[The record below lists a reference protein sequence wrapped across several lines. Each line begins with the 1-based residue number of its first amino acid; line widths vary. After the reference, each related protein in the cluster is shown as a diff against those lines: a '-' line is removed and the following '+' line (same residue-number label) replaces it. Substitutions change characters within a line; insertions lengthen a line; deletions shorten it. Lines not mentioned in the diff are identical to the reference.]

1 MAVEIEEAVETIA
14 TGDNFSKPPFGGFL
28 LPCFGQF
35 IVSFQN
41 LIPMKT
47 YIFIILLIA
56 AQLYSQDRITGELFA
71 TRSEVIAQNGMV
83 ASSHPLATQIG
94 IDVLKKGGNAIDAAI
109 AVNAALGLMEPTGC
123 GIGGDLFAIVWDP
136 KTKKLHGLNA
146 SGPSPQS
153 LSLDFFLENNY
164 EGIPYYG
171 ALPVSVPGAVAGWIA
186 LHDKFGNLTM
196 DQILSPAIHYAE
208 NGFPLTELIAYYM
221 QRSVQRF
228 VRADYPNIKET
239 YMEPN
244 GGKLPSEG
252 EIFKNP
258 LLAKTYK
265 TIAKKGKQ
273 GFYSGKIARA
283 IAEEVQQQGG
293 FLTTADLS
301 SYEVEWVNPVSINY
315 RGYDVWELPPNGQGI
330 AALQILKILEGY
342 DFSKIDFGSDEHIHL
357 FTEAKKLAFEDR
369 AKFYAD
375 MSFADVP
382 IKTLL
387 SESYADQR
395 RALIKEK
402 ASMYSAG
409 QISAGETIYM
419 TVADKDGYMVS
430 LIQSNY
436 FGMGSGVVP
445 QGFGFMLQNRGAL
458 FSLDENHA
466 NVYAPS
472 KRPFHTII
480 PAFITKD
487 GVPFLSFGVMG
498 GDFQPQGHSQIVMN
512 IVDFGM
518 NTQEAGDAPRWDHK
532 GSSSPRGNQATYNG
546 KIRVESGISY
556 ETIRQLMSRG
566 HDVGFTIGEFGGYQA
581 ILWDEKNQVY
591 RGASESRKDG
601 QVSGY

>member
-1 MAVEIEEAVETIA
+1 
-14 TGDNFSKPPFGGFL
+14 
-28 LPCFGQF
+28 
-35 IVSFQN
+35 
-41 LIPMKT
+41 MKT
-47 YIFIILLIA
+47 YIFNFLLIA

-146 SGPSPQS
+146 SGPSPQT

-164 EGIPYYG
+164 EVIPYYG
-171 ALPVSVPGAVAGWIA
+171 ALSVSVPGAVAGWYA

-228 VRADYPNIKET
+228 MKADYPNIKET
-239 YMEPN
+239 YMQPN

-258 LLAKTYK
+258 LLAQTYK

-273 GFYSGKIARA
+273 GFYNGKVASA
-283 IAEEVQQQGG
+283 IAEEVLQQGG

-301 SYEVEWVNPVSINY
+301 SYEVEWVDPVSINY

-330 AALQILKILEGY
+330 AALQILNILEGY

-375 MSFADVP
+375 MSFSDVP
-382 IKTLL
+382 VEILL

-402 ASMYSAG
+402 ASMYSSG

-445 QGFGFMLQNRGAL
+445 EGVGFMLQNRGAL

-480 PAFITKD
+480 PAFVTKD
-487 GVPFLSFGVMG
+487 GSPFLSFGVMG

-532 GSSSPRGNQATYNG
+532 GSSSPRGSQASNNG
-546 KIRVESGISY
+546 KIRVEDGIPY
-556 ETIRQLMSRG
+556 KTIRQLMSRG
-566 HDVGFTIGEFGGYQA
+566 HNVGFSLGEYGGYQA